1 MPAKAFRPMLL
12 FALLAGLL
20 SGTATAQ
27 GKLYVFYPSL
37 VRPIAIQDA
46 LARKCPGLSV
56 TVFGRLNDFQAKV
69 ADDAPE
75 AILAQPAVL
84 AQYAPYA
91 PRLQGLRKGSATEPY
106 VLLSIDKPVDPA
118 RMDGVT
124 LGVVGLLERKPMSEF
139 VQRLVAGTP
148 RLDRV
153 TKVEDL
159 LPLLTFRTVAA
170 VLVSEAVANEFR
182 KKSQVNLVSAGLG
195 GAKVELV
202 SLAVRKAETAG
213 PVDPKIVKAIQ
224 DLGAA
229 ELELLG
235 VDAWK

>member
-1 MPAKAFRPMLL
+1 MPAKAFRPILL
-12 FALLAGLL
+12 LALLAGLL
-20 SGTATAQ
+20 SGNAAAQ
-27 GKLYVFYPSL
+27 AKLYVFYPSL
-37 VRPIAIQDA
+37 VRPIAIQEA

-69 ADDAPE
+69 AADAPD

-84 AQYAPYA
+84 RQYAPYA
-91 PRLQGLRKGSATEPY
+91 AKLQGLRNGSPTEAY
-106 VLLSIDKPVDPA
+106 VLLSIDSPVDPA

-124 LGVVGLLERKPMSEF
+124 LGVVGLLERKPMSDF
-139 VQRLVAGTP
+139 VKRLVSGNP

-170 VLVSEAVANEFR
+170 VLVSEAVAKEFR
-182 KKSQVNLVSAGLG
+182 RKSQVNLVSAGLH
-195 GAKVELV
+195 GAKVELA
-202 SLAVRKAETAG
+202 SLAVRRAGTAG
-213 PVDPKIVKAIQ
+213 PLESQIVKAIQ
-224 DLGAA
+224 GLGAA